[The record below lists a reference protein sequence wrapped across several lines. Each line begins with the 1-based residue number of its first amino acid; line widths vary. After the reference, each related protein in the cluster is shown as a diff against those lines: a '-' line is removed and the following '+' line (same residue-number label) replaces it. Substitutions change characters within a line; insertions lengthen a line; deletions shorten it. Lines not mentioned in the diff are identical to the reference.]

1 MSNLQNLM
9 SEQDEVLAKIRDI
22 EANCEG
28 VENEN
33 NAKRISQLNLKY
45 AQISASKSE
54 LASKLSVLN
63 KELSSINEEIR
74 KLSGKGV
81 ERLLEAIKGQR
92 WFFIK
97 NKPNVLF
104 DKNTGILWANLDYYP
119 YETQR
124 ISTIDLFDFDGIE
137 GFRLPKV
144 TELWDMIEDKTFPFK
159 EGQYWKIKNTYY
171 WSVSNNCYK
180 DLNYSGYSV
189 NGNSIRNILPCSSI
203 LVDNTEYV
211 NNISSNNH
219 VYTETERLQFTLNI
233 FVENKLLP
241 IYKND
246 EISKLHK
253 EIYFEK
259 PILIE
264 RLAQIQKDIE
274 NLQTEVLL
282 SSTFDYN
289 TILSKYN
296 TEEID
301 TSIIKYYKAVQSY
314 INELLQKVE
323 SFEKAKEDIV
333 NQYKIYTD
341 KLLIPYEVNKN
352 LSTEENNLLKNRK
365 NFLKNKIDLT
375 MNDARQRLLLV
386 KNQADDIEQRIDQIN
401 KSLSSMSLLSTL
413 ESENRAS
420 FSFIA
425 ENSANIVKKS
435 LLKIEHIEKHELLIS
450 NIIEL
455 ELIWQS
461 SYKTLKIE
469 GLKNLE
475 KSYAKEKIDQETL
488 INYYNQ
494 WCNSRFILEKLFTNI
509 IKISIE
515 KSISTS
521 IELNNEPRYIVNE
534 ILNILGSYKEDID
547 NFYNK
552 GIIKNKT
559 EESIQNDLSKINETF
574 KLKVEDIMSN
584 IDDQQ
589 TKILLRSVI
598 I

>member
-455 ELIWQS
+455 ESIWQS

-589 TKILLRSVI
+589 TKTLLRSVI